1 MKFKVIQKMAARTN
15 SKRHAPNLEKML
27 QLVFDPQ
34 TNFQMSFLLILHL
47 ILSSELRPN
56 SKTLF
61 TVNEHL
67 NIWGSPE
74 IILLARCRSV
84 EQREGTSEQSTTKKL
99 LPKSTISMSCCSMA
113 SKLKPISVIPRRRY
127 FILLKILKLRT

>member
-1 MKFKVIQKMAARTN
+1 MAARTN

-27 QLVFDPQ
+27 QLVLDLQ

-61 TVNEHL
+61 TMNERL
-67 NIWGSPE
+67 NIWGSQE
-74 IILLARCRSV
+74 IILLGRCRSV
-84 EQREGTSEQSTTKKL
+84 EYREGTSGLSPTKKL
-99 LPKSTISMSCCSMA
+99 LPKSTISMSFCSMA
-113 SKLKPISVIPRRRY
+113 SKPRLILVIPRRRY